1 MKKNSFIVFLFIV
14 FLFSSVNLVNAQ
26 EREVYQYVV
35 KIICGLPDGKI
46 IAQGKYFT
54 SINLHN
60 PSNESIIFKY
70 KVAIALPGMNPG
82 PVSDFVKGKLGP
94 DQASEIDCPDI
105 YRLIE
110 SREKFLKGF
119 VVIESQFKLDVVAV
133 YTVAGSDGYI
143 ETMDIERI
151 TPQHLLGCP
160 DLIVERIEKP
170 IWDSAN
176 KRSVIRAVI
185 KNIGNADAGP
195 TLARVIDPTT
205 HHKDTE
211 APFSALAMTP
221 GLLSGGGAV
230 TITFYLPYWVYNPD
244 VTLEVTADYKNDL
257 PECIENNNQKIFED
271 IG

>member
-1 MKKNSFIVFLFIV
+1 MKKNSFIIFLFIV
-14 FLFSSVNLVNAQ
+14 FLFSSLNLVNAQ
-26 EREVYQYVV
+26 ERKVYQYVV
-35 KIICGLPDGKI
+35 KIICGLSDGKI
-46 IAQGKYFT
+46 TAQGKYFT

-60 PSNESIIFKY
+60 PSNESIIFRY
-70 KVAIALPGMNPG
+70 KVAIALPGMKPG
-82 PVSDFVKGKLGP
+82 PVSDFVKGKLDP

-151 TPQHLLGCP
+151 APQHLSGCP

-195 TLARVIDPTT
+195 TLARAIDPTT
-205 HHKDTE
+205 NQDTG
-211 APFSALAMTP
+211 APYNDVAMTP
-221 GLLSGGGAV
+221 GLPGGGGAV

-244 VTLEVTADYKNDL
+244 VTLEVTADYKNEL
-257 PECIENNNQKIFED
+257 PECNENNNQKSFEG